1 MESKKIVLMN
11 LFVRQQWRCRHR
23 KQTCGHRGGEGG
35 CVMNGGSSMTTYILP
50 YVKQIA
56 SGLCCMIQGA

>member
-23 KQTCGHRGGEGG
+23 KQTCGHRGVEGG
-35 CVMNGGSSMTTYILP
+35 CVMNGGSSMTTDILP

-56 SGLCCMIQGA
+56 SGICCMIQGA